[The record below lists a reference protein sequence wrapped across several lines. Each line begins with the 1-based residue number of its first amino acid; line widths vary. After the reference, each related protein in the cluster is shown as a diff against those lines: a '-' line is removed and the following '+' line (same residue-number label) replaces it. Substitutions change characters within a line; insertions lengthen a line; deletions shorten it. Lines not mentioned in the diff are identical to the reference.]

1 MKKLFIILFVFT
13 SLIAKA
19 SDSSFI
25 LKTSDNVSLYVEL
38 SGEGKPCV
46 FVHGGPGS
54 NAYYYQAF
62 QQGGPIE
69 DKVQMIYYDQRGSGR
84 SSSPANGDFS
94 LSRMEKDLEEIRQH
108 LGFKKWAVMGH
119 SFGGIIITNYAHDY
133 PSSVAS
139 LLLIHCTLNL
149 NYSMGSHIQSGIQLL
164 GIVDKA
170 PYLDTSK
177 PLMQR
182 IGMIHDLLA
191 KNKLMYKL
199 MFRNQYE
206 KDLNDTID
214 NAIGKSNRDYAN
226 AVWNDP
232 EYAKNFTAIS
242 KMIKCP
248 VFIMAGDKDYAIGTD
263 HYKSFSFPNKTIVI
277 YHGGHAPFQ
286 EEPQWYAEK
295 VIAFFQQIKY

>member
-1 MKKLFIILFVFT
+1 MKKLIIILIILASVN
-13 SLIAKA
+13 AKA
-19 SDSSFI
+19 ADSSFV
-25 LKTSDNVSLYVEL
+25 LKTTDNVSLYVEV
-38 SGEGKPCV
+38 SGKGKPCV

-84 SSSPANGDFS
+84 SSSPANKDFS

-139 LLLIHCTLNL
+139 LLLIHCTLDL
-149 NYSMGSHIQSGIQLL
+149 NYSMGSHILSGCKIL
-164 GIVDKA
+164 GIKDRT
-170 PYLDTSK
+170 PFLDSTK

-182 IGMIHDLLA
+182 VGMIHDLLA

-199 MFRNQYE
+199 MFRNQY
-206 KDLNDTID
+206 
-214 NAIGKSNRDYAN
+214 
-226 AVWNDP
+226 
-232 EYAKNFTAIS
+232 
-242 KMIKCP
+242 
-248 VFIMAGDKDYAIGTD
+248 
-263 HYKSFSFPNKTIVI
+263 
-277 YHGGHAPFQ
+277 
-286 EEPQWYAEK
+286 
-295 VIAFFQQIKY
+295 

>member
-1 MKKLFIILFVFT
+1 MSAT
-13 SLIAKA
+13 AKA
-19 SDSSFI
+19 ADSSFI
-25 LKTSDNVSLYVEL
+25 FKTTDSVSLYVEV
-38 SGEGKPCV
+38 SGKGKPCV

-62 QQGGPIE
+62 QQGGIIE
-69 DKVQMIYYDQRGSGR
+69 EKVQMIYYDQRGSGR

-94 LSRMEKDLEEIRQH
+94 IARMEKDLEEIRQH

-139 LLLIHCTLNL
+139 LLLIHCTLDL
-149 NYSMGSHIQSGIQLL
+149 NYSMGSHIQSGIKMLS
-164 GIVDKA
+164 IVDKE

-177 PLMQR
+177 PLIQR
-182 IGMIHDLLA
+182 VGMIHELLV

-214 NAIGKSNRDYAN
+214 NPIGRSNRDYAN

-232 EYAKNFTAIS
+232 EYAKDFTPIS
-242 KMIKCP
+242 KKVKCP
-248 VFIMAGDKDYAIGTD
+248 VFIMAGDEDYAIGPD
-263 HYKSFSFPNKTIVI
+263 HYKNFAFPHKNIVI

-295 VIAFFQQIKY
+295 VVALFQQIKY